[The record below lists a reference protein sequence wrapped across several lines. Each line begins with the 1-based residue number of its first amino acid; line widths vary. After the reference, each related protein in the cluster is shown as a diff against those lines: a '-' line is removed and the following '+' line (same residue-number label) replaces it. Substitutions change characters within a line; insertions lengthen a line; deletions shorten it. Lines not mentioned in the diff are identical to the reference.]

1 MFVER
6 RKHPRFKV
14 SVPVEVH
21 VICDGEASAAPVRC
35 ATSDLSL
42 GGCYIESMYPFPAG
56 TCLELKLSVADTLLI
71 SAKVVTCDPQF
82 GNGIQFVR
90 MLPEDR
96 VALGKFLD
104 HVAKEELAA
113 GHKA

>member
-1 MFVER
+1 MIER
-6 RKHPRFKV
+6 REHPRFKV

-21 VICDGEASAAPVRC
+21 AEGATAPLHC

-56 TCLELKLSVADTLLI
+56 TCLDLKLDAGDAVLAT
-71 SAKVVTCDPQF
+71 AKVVTCDPQF
-82 GNGIQFVR
+82 GNGIQFLR

-96 VALGKFLD
+96 EILGKFLD
-104 HVAKEELAA
+104 HCADEELARR
-113 GHKA
+113 G